1 MNKTMLKKIYTHFY
15 NRAKTIRQNCFW
27 KKKGAK
33 SKIFA
38 PLRIIGKHF
47 IEIGSNVI
55 IMHHAR
61 IEAVYAYAD
70 EHFSPIL
77 QIGDYTT
84 IQQRVHI
91 TCAEKVVIGSH
102 VAILP
107 DVLITDINHPYTELN
122 TPPSEC
128 RLEHKPVFIGDE
140 TIVGMGARILPGVN
154 IGKHCCIGTNAV
166 VTKNIPDYSVA
177 VGNPAKIIKQY
188 DFGEKRWRKTDE
200 TIQLCSRGGGTNLV
214 LLSKKLCI
222 PLMYKRCA

>member
-1 MNKTMLKKIYTHFY
+1 MNKTMIKKVYSHFY
-15 NRAKTIRQNCFW
+15 NRAKCIRLNCFW

-33 SKIFA
+33 SKIIA

-70 EHFSPIL
+70 EHFTPCL

-91 TCAEKVVIGSH
+91 TCAEKVVIGAH

-107 DVLITDINHPYTELN
+107 DVLITDINHPYTDIS
-122 TPPSEC
+122 TPPSKC
-128 RLEHKPVFIGDE
+128 RLEHKPVSIGDE
-140 TIVGMGARILPGVN
+140 TIIGMGARILPGVN

-166 VTKNIPDYSVA
+166 VTKNIPDYCVA
-177 VGNPAKIIKQY
+177 VGNPAKVIKKY
-188 DFGEKRWRKTDE
+188 DFDKERWEKISED
-200 TIQLCSRGGGTNLV
+200 LLLFNARGG
-214 LLSKKLCI
+214 
-222 PLMYKRCA
+222 Y

>member
-1 MNKTMLKKIYTHFY
+1 MNNTMIKKIYRYFC
-15 NRAKTIRQNCFW
+15 NRVKNIRQNCFW

-91 TCAEKVVIGSH
+91 TCAEKVIIGSH

-107 DVLITDINHPYTELN
+107 DVLITDINHPYTDIS
-122 TPPSEC
+122 TPPSHC
-128 RLEHKPVFIGDE
+128 KLERKPVSIGDE
-140 TIVGMGARILPGVN
+140 TIIGMGARILPGVH

-177 VGNPAKIIKQY
+177 VGNPAKVIKQY
-188 DFGEKRWRKTDE
+188 DFDRHEWKKVND
-200 TIQLCSRGGGTNLV
+200 TIKMYRGGG
-214 LLSKKLCI
+214 K
-222 PLMYKRCA
+222 